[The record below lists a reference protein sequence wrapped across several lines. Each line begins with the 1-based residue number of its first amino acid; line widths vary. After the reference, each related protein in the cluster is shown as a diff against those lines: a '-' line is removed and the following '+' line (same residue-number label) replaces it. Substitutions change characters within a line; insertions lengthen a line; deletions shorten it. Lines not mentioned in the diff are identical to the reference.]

1 MTKGLHDTLHPGCE
15 KNNERGGGAGTA

>member
-1 MTKGLHDTLHPGCE
+1 MTRGLHDTLHPGCE